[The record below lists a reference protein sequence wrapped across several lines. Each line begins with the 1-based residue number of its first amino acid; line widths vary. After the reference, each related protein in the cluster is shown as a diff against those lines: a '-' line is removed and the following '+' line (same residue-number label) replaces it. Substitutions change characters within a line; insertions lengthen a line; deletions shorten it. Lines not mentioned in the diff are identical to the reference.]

1 MIESL
6 SLGVQ
11 VVGALVLYFIA
22 WYLFVY
28 VEKDHPDDL

>member
-6 SLGVQ
+6 SIGVQ

-28 VEKDHPDDL
+28 VEKDQHNDL